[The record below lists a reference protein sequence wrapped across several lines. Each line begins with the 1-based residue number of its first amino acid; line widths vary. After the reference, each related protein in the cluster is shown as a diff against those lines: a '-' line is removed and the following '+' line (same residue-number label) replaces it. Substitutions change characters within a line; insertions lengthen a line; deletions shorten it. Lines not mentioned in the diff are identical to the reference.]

1 MRNLT
6 IWFRPD
12 GTLIIET
19 WQGNEKDEFVLP
31 AEQVARLHFENVRDM
46 HESSHAVHFHKEIH
60 NIVAAGTAPEGLAI
74 THLNKQRDLL

>member
-12 GTLIIET
+12 NSIVIET

-31 AEQVARLHFENVRDM
+31 ATQVARLNLENVKDM
-46 HESSHAVHFHKEIH
+46 FESSHAVHFHKENH
-60 NIVAAGTAPEGLAI
+60 NIVEAGTLPEGLAI
-74 THLNKQRDLL
+74 AHLNRERHTQ